1 MKRTVIVAVV
11 VTVVILTACFLSARY
26 RQKSVVEPDE
36 KLVSVAR
43 AEDGK
48 EGPPPGSVI
57 PLGTHLTE
65 KKTSDLED
73 ILKRKY
79 LRVLTT
85 INRTNF
91 YIHNGHLIGYEY
103 SLLKE
108 YETYLNRSRNKKE
121 LKTVLEFIPVARDQ
135 LFPML
140 NSGYGDIAA
149 AGLTITAKRRE
160 KVDFTVPYLTNI
172 DEIAVTAKD
181 GFSPETPYDL
191 AGRKVW
197 VRKSSSYYESLKA
210 LNRELDRRGSKKVEI
225 VPANEDL
232 ETEILLEMVNANAV
246 SATIADSH
254 IAEIWSEV
262 LPDVEPHHGVKL
274 RSGSEIAWAVRK
286 NNPQLKKSLN
296 RFLENH
302 KKGSLLGN
310 IYFNRYYK
318 NSKKLKNPGDIENW
332 DNLKIYKK
340 QIKKYAKRYNFDW
353 LLIMAVAFQESGLDN
368 SKTSSKGAV
377 GIMQM
382 LPSTAG
388 DKKIAIDNIEKAEN
402 NIHAGVK
409 YLDFVRNR
417 YFSGENIAPNDRVRL
432 ALAAYNAGPAKIRQA
447 RALTEKMGL
456 NPDKWF
462 RNVEIGTLRLV
473 GQEPVTY
480 VSNINKYYL
489 IYKNM
494 LEQGS
499 S

>member
-1 MKRTVIVAVV
+1 MKKKVIVAGV
-11 VTVVILTACFLSARY
+11 VTAVILTACFFSARY
-26 RQKSVVEPDE
+26 LQNSVVQSDD
-36 KLVSVAR
+36 KLQSVVRSEADKGDAPQKR
-43 AEDGK
+43 
-48 EGPPPGSVI
+48 VL
-57 PLGTHLTE
+57 PLGTHLTG
-65 KKTSDLED
+65 KNTSDLEK

-108 YETYLNRSRNKKE
+108 YESYLNRSRKNKE
-121 LKTVLEFIPVARDQ
+121 LKTVMEFIPVARDQ

-160 KVDFTVPYLTNI
+160 VVDFTAPYLKDI
-172 DEIAVTAKD
+172 DEIAVTAQG
-181 GFSPETPYDL
+181 GFAPETRYDL

-197 VRKSSSYYESLKA
+197 VRKSSSYYESLEA
-210 LNRELDRRGSKKVEI
+210 LNRELEERGSKQVQI
-225 VPANEDL
+225 IPANEDL

-246 SATIADSH
+246 SATVADSH

-262 LPDVEPHHGVKL
+262 LPDIELHREAKV
-274 RSGSEIAWAVRK
+274 RSGSQIAWAVRK

-296 RFLENH
+296 RFLEKH

-318 NSKKLKNPGDIENW
+318 NSKKLKNPGNIENW
-332 DNLKIYKK
+332 DNLKNYKN
-340 QIKKYAKRYNFDW
+340 QIKKYAKQYNFDW

-368 SKTSSKGAV
+368 SKTSTKGAV
-377 GIMQM
+377 GVMQV
-382 LPSTAG
+382 LPSTAL
-388 DKKIAIDNIEKAEN
+388 DKKIAIDNIHKAEN

-409 YLDFVRNR
+409 YLDFVRSR

-432 ALAAYNAGPAKIRQA
+432 ALAAYNAGPAKIRRA

-456 NPDKWF
+456 NPDRWF

-473 GQEPVTY
+473 GEEPVTY

-494 LEQGS
+494 LEQNRS
-499 S
+499 